1 MTQIIADTTL
11 LRYLIEIEA
20 VEVLPLLFGQV
31 ITPPAVMHDLQ
42 HAHTPDAVRAWV
54 ASPPSWLVIQAPRT
68 PYDPALHRLGLGEHE
83 AILLVHEHQPAV
95 LVTDDRGAR
104 RTAQARGLRVVG
116 TVWVLERAAEQG
128 LVDLPPV
135 PTRLLTT
142 NIRLH
147 PAIIQEARDR
157 DAARKAA
164 NQAHPPDTQEP

>member
-1 MTQIIADTTL
+1 MTQVIADTTL

-20 VEVLPLLFGQV
+20 VEVLPALFGQV
-31 ITPPAVMHDLQ
+31 ITPPAVIRDLQ
-42 HAHTPDAVRAWV
+42 HANTPEAVRAWT
-54 ASPPSWLVIQAPRT
+54 ASPPSWLVIQAPSA
-68 PYDPALHRLGLGEHE
+68 PYDPALDRLGLGEHE
-83 AILLVHEHQPAV
+83 AILLVHEHHPAV

-128 LVDLPPV
+128 LVDLPAV
-135 PTRLLTT
+135 LTRLLTT

-157 DAARKAA
+157 DAARQAA
-164 NQAHPPDTQEP
+164 QQHLPDTQET